1 MRVKLKS
8 PLDFLAEA
16 LEINKK
22 STVFRMA
29 KAIEKERIYDAL
41 QAGVNIESCIKEFKD
56 NNLTYMGNFKN
67 YYNKNYK

>member
-1 MRVKLKS
+1 MHIKLKS

-22 STVFRMA
+22 STAFRMA

-41 QAGVNIESCIKEFKD
+41 KAGINIESGIKEFKG
-56 NNLTYMGNFKN
+56 NHLTYMENFKN